1 MHRATP
7 FSRTPLRQ
15 LLLRTATVVVLS
27 AAATAHAVNNQ
38 VTITGANAQCCA
50 IAGRHYTFTP
60 GVTNPSGR
68 TLTFR
73 IVNKPSWA
81 AFNTSTGQL
90 SGIPPNVLRYYNG
103 ISISVTNGVT
113 TATTPSFHIRVFA
126 PNTSDKPTIAGN
138 PATSVSS
145 GSPYAF
151 QPWAR
156 DVYGQPLSFSVK
168 NKPAWASFSIATGRL
183 SGTPTKAQAG
193 TYGNVVISATNGQNA
208 AALPAFSI
216 SVTGGGTTTGTG
228 SARLYWVEPTKNTNG
243 TPISNLGGVRLYYGT
258 SASNLSHMVQV
269 ASPATAYTIGNLA
282 SGVWYFAAAAYTTT
296 GIQGTRSAVAS
307 KTIP

>member
-1 MHRATP
+1 MHRATL

-27 AAATAHAVNNQ
+27 VAATAHATNGLW
-38 VTITGANAQCCA
+38 ITGSTQSAA
-50 IAGRHYTFTP
+50 IAGRPYTFTP
-60 GVTNPSGR
+60 IVTNPSGR
-68 TLTFR
+68 ALTFG

-81 AFNTSTGQL
+81 TLNTRTGQL
-90 SGIPPNVLRYYNG
+90 SGTPPNIIKTYTN

-113 TATTPSFHIRVFA
+113 TAKTPYFHIRVYP
-126 PNTSDKPTIAGN
+126 PNTSDKPTIAGT
-138 PATSVSS
+138 PATSVTS

-183 SGTPTKAQAG
+183 YGTPTKAQAG
-193 TYGNVVISATNGQNA
+193 IYGNVVISATNGKLA

-216 SVTGGGTTTGTG
+216 TVKNGVTSTSTG
-228 SARLYWVEPTKNTNG
+228 SARLYWLTPTKNTNG
-243 TPISNLGGVRLYYGT
+243 TALTNLAGVRIYYGT
-258 SASNLSHMVQV
+258 SAANLSHTVQV
-269 ASPATAYTIGNLA
+269 ASPETAYTIGNLA
-282 SGVWYFAAAAYTTT
+282 AGVWYFAAAAYTTS
-296 GIQGTRSAVAS
+296 GMQGARSTVVS